1 MERYGAEVIGVH
13 WLFIIFI
20 IPLLY
25 TGLLLWRDWFTHE
38 FHVYGINYIF
48 PSFEGMER
56 LHMFAGFALLTVGA
70 AHLLTHMGQKEKPI
84 LPKNVG
90 VDVAASVQ
98 AIFYIFHLSPKPE
111 RGAGEKWKR
120 NQRMTYIALIYVIA
134 LCGLT
139 AVPLMFNIFREM
151 TLLMHIIAG
160 LLLVFLSGYR
170 ILYLIRTHDKVAIRS
185 IMSPYPLVNDQPSP
199 TCGPSV
205 GLDATPRGRVRNR
218 CYWQQLWFPN
228 PFLTRRLRPRDTQ
241 PSILVLRRNQIRP
254 ELQ

>member
-1 MERYGAEVIGVH
+1 MTPDNKGGGAEMERYGAEVIGVH
-13 WLFIIFI
+13 WLFIIFLM
-20 IPLLY
+20 PMLY

-38 FHVYGINYIF
+38 FHIYGIDYLF

-56 LHMFAGFALLTVGA
+56 IHLYTGLAVLTVGA
-70 AHLLTHMGQKEKPI
+70 AHLLAHWGQKEKPI

-120 NQRMTYIALIYVIA
+120 NQRMTYIALIYVLA

-139 AVPLMFNIFREM
+139 AIPLLLDWVNEM
-151 TLLMHIIAG
+151 TELMHILAG

-170 ILYLIRTHDKVAIRS
+170 ILYLIRTHDRVAIRS
-185 IMSPYPLVNDQPSP
+185 IMSTGTMPEWYVKKHHF
-199 TCGPSV
+199 
-205 GLDATPRGRVRNR
+205 
-218 CYWQQLWFPN
+218 LWYRQAKGGYKAAKDPQYEKLM
-228 PFLTRRLRPRDTQ
+228 PPADETGEE
-241 PSILVLRRNQIRP
+241 V
-254 ELQ
+254 EG

>member
-38 FHVYGINYIF
+38 FHIYGINYAF
-48 PSFEGMER
+48 PSFEGMDR
-56 LHMFAGFALLTVGA
+56 LHMFAGFAVLTVGA
-70 AHLLTHMGQKEKPI
+70 AHLLTHMGQRDKPI

-139 AVPLMFNIFREM
+139 AVPLLFDIFEEM
-151 TLLMHIIAG
+151 TLLMHILAG

-170 ILYLIRTHDKVAIRS
+170 ILYLIRTHDRVAIRS
-185 IMSPYPLVNDQPSP
+185 IMSTGTMPEWYVKKHHF
-199 TCGPSV
+199 
-205 GLDATPRGRVRNR
+205 
-218 CYWQQLWFPN
+218 LWYKQVKGGYKAPKD
-228 PFLTRRLRPRDTQ
+228 PQYEKLMPPAEETGEE
-241 PSILVLRRNQIRP
+241 V
-254 ELQ
+254 EG

>member
-1 MERYGAEVIGVH
+1 MAEDTKGGGAEMERYGAEVIGVH

-120 NQRMTYIALIYVIA
+120 NQRMTYIALIYVVA

-185 IMSPYPLVNDQPSP
+185 IMSTGTMPEWYVKKHHF
-199 TCGPSV
+199 
-205 GLDATPRGRVRNR
+205 
-218 CYWQQLWFPN
+218 LWYRQVKGGYKAPKD
-228 PFLTRRLRPRDTQ
+228 PQYEKLMPPADETGEE
-241 PSILVLRRNQIRP
+241 V
-254 ELQ
+254 EG